1 MVEAYLRQSALAHLG
16 LEGRGEA
23 SRGDARVAMG
33 ERPHRGI
40 VNLRLDPG
48 NDEAMAALKAAFGFA
63 LPTAPNTSVANTSV
77 ANGTAGDADTI
88 ALWLGPDEW
97 WLVEPGPEPETG
109 PALAEKLRAAL
120 AGHFAAVTEVGE
132 SRTCIRV
139 SGPNARALLQKGC
152 PLDLHPSVFKAG
164 ACAQSIL
171 AKAGVTLHLFA
182 DESEEQAGA
191 GGPVFDIYVLR
202 SFAEYLW
209 VWLEDAGAEYGVSI
223 IQG

>member
-23 SRGDARVAMG
+23 VRGAAGVAMT

-48 NDEAMAALKAAFGFA
+48 NAEVTAAFEAAFGFA
-63 LPTAPNTSVANTSV
+63 LPASANTS
-77 ANGTAGDADTI
+77 AGDADTI

-97 WLVEPGPEPETG
+97 WLVVPGPEPEAG

-120 AGHFAAVTEVGE
+120 TGHFAAVTEVGE
-132 SRTCIRV
+132 SRACIRV
-139 SGPNARALLQKGC
+139 SGPSARALLQKGC
-152 PLDLHPSVFKAG
+152 PLDFHPGVFMAG

-171 AKAGVTLHLFA
+171 AKAMVTLHLFA
-182 DESEEQAGA
+182 DESAAQAGA
-191 GGPVFDIYVLR
+191 EGPVFDIYVQR

-209 VWLEDAGAEYGVSI
+209 AWLEDAGAEYGVTI
-223 IQG
+223 TA

>member
-16 LEGRGEA
+16 LEGRSKA
-23 SRGDARVAMG
+23 VRGAAGVAMG

-48 NDEAMAALKAAFGFA
+48 NAEITAAFESAFGFA
-63 LPTAPNTSVANTSV
+63 LPATANTS
-77 ANGTAGDADTI
+77 AGDADTI

-97 WLVEPGPEPETG
+97 WLVVPGPEPEAG

-120 AGHFAAVTEVGE
+120 TGHFAAVTEVGE

-139 SGPNARALLQKGC
+139 SGPHARALLQKGC
-152 PLDLHPSVFKAG
+152 PLDFHPRVFMADT
-164 ACAQSIL
+164 CAQSCL
-171 AKAGVTLHLFA
+171 AKATVLIYLGA
-182 DESEEQAGA
+182 DESVTE
-191 GGPVFDIYVLR
+191 GPIFDIYVLR

-209 VWLEDAGAEYGVSI
+209 AWLEDAGAEYGVTVVA
-223 IQG
+223 

>member
-23 SRGDARVAMG
+23 VRGAAGVAMS

-40 VNLRLDPG
+40 VNLRLDPE
-48 NDEAMAALKAAFGFA
+48 NAEAMAAIEAAFGIA
-63 LPTAPNTSVANTSV
+63 LPTASNTSAAND
-77 ANGTAGDADTI
+77 TAGDADTI

-97 WLVEPGPEPETG
+97 WLVVPGPEPEAG
-109 PALAEKLRAAL
+109 PELAEKLRAAL
-120 AGHFAAVTEVGE
+120 SGHFAAITEVGE

-139 SGPNARALLQKGC
+139 AGPSARALLQKGC
-152 PLDLHPSVFKAG
+152 PLDLHPRAFAAG

-182 DESEEQAGA
+182 DESAAQAGA
-191 GGPVFDIYVLR
+191 EGPVLDIYVPR

-209 VWLEDAGAEYGVSI
+209 AWLEDAGTEYGVTI
-223 IQG
+223 IA

>member
-16 LEGRGEA
+16 LEGRGASNRGEA
-23 SRGDARVAMG
+23 GVAMS

-48 NDEAMAALKAAFGFA
+48 NAEAIAAVEAAFGFA
-63 LPTAPNTSVANTSV
+63 LPIAAND
-77 ANGTAGDADTI
+77 TAGDADTI

-97 WLVEPGPEPETG
+97 WLVVPGPEPEAG
-109 PALAEKLRAAL
+109 PALADKLRAAL

-139 SGPNARALLQKGC
+139 AGPRARALLQKGC
-152 PLDLHPSVFKAG
+152 PLDFHPRAFVAG

-171 AKAGVTLHLFA
+171 AKSMVTLHLFA
-182 DESEEQAGA
+182 DESVTE
-191 GGPVFDIYVLR
+191 GPIFDVYILR

-209 VWLEDAGAEYGVSI
+209 AWLEDAGAEYGVAI
-223 IQG
+223 VEG

>member
-16 LEGRGEA
+16 LEGRGEET
-23 SRGDARVAMG
+23 RGAAGVAMG
-33 ERPHRGI
+33 ERPHCGI

-48 NDEAMAALKAAFGFA
+48 NAEAMAAVEAAFGFA
-63 LPTAPNTSVANTSV
+63 LPTTAND
-77 ANGTAGDADTI
+77 TAGDADTI

-97 WLVEPGPEPETG
+97 WLAEPGPEPEAG
-109 PALAEKLRAAL
+109 PALAENLRAAL

-164 ACAQSIL
+164 ACAQSML
-171 AKAGVTLHLFA
+171 AKSGVTLHLFA
-182 DESEEQAGA
+182 DESVTD
-191 GGPVFDIYVLR
+191 GPIFDIYVLR

-209 VWLEDAGAEYGVSI
+209 AWLEDAGREYDV
-223 IQG
+223 QVVA

>member
-1 MVEAYLRQSALAHLG
+1 MAEAYLRQSALAHLG
-16 LEGRGEA
+16 LEGRGA
-23 SRGDARVAMG
+23 ATRSDAGVALG

-40 VNLRLDPG
+40 VNLRLDPK
-48 NDEAMAALKAAFGFA
+48 NAEAMAAVESAFGFA
-63 LPTAPNTSVANTSV
+63 LPATAND
-77 ANGTAGDADTI
+77 TAGDADTI

-97 WLVEPGPEPETG
+97 WLVEPGPEPEAG

-120 AGHFAAVTEVGE
+120 TDHFAAVTEVGE

-139 SGPNARALLQKGC
+139 SGPGARALLQKGC
-152 PLDLHPSVFKAG
+152 PLDLHASVFKAG

-182 DESEEQAGA
+182 DESATQAGA
-191 GGPVFDIYVLR
+191 EGPVFDIYVLR

-209 VWLEDAGAEYGVSI
+209 DWLEDAGGEYGVTI
-223 IQG
+223 VT

>member
-16 LEGRGEA
+16 LEGRGEET
-23 SRGDARVAMG
+23 RGAAGIAMG

-48 NDEAMAALKAAFGFA
+48 NAEAMAAFESAFGFA
-63 LPTAPNTSVANTSV
+63 LPAAANT
-77 ANGTAGDADTI
+77 TAGDADTI

-97 WLVEPGPEPETG
+97 WLVVPGPDPEAG

-120 AGHFAAVTEVGE
+120 TGHFAAVTEVGE

-139 SGPNARALLQKGC
+139 SGPSARALLQKGC
-152 PLDLHPSVFKAG
+152 PLDFHPRVFTAG

-182 DESEEQAGA
+182 DETVTE
-191 GGPVFDIYVLR
+191 GPIFDIYVLR

-209 VWLEDAGAEYGVSI
+209 AWLEDAGAEYGVTVI
-223 IQG
+223 A